1 MYFSSVRLSLCHCEK
16 YASSTKYSEDV
27 LEPKTNTSGES
38 SGRGSSSSFECREE
52 DVAELS
58 DNTKSRI
65 RNYVERSLQLKKQS
79 ENLLAVS
86 EAEVETSRISKD
98 ITLLNTILR
107 GVRDIQATNL
117 VRAATTEIKTALTS
131 PL

>member
-58 DNTKSRI
+58 YNTKSRI
-65 RNYVERSLQLKKQS
+65 GNY
-79 ENLLAVS
+79 
-86 EAEVETSRISKD
+86 VETSRISKD